1 MKDKSGNP
9 ALSESALDRLS
20 AKESTSKATIGG
32 TAIKT
37 FILFVVTVIGAT
49 FGWNAM
55 ASASSSVGLILIVS
69 SLLAFVFALITIFKP
84 ALAMFTGP
92 LYALSQGY
100 VLGAISQTFNASYN
114 GIVVQAIGL
123 TGAIFFVSLWAF
135 SLGLIKVT
143 NKMKVGIIIATL
155 GIFMYY
161 LVAFVLGLFGITAP
175 LIIDSG
181 PWGILFSVVVVI
193 IATLNLFLD
202 YDMIQ
207 NLVNRGAPKQME
219 WYGAFALIVTLIW
232 LYMEVLR
239 LLSKVRS

>member
-1 MKDKSGNP
+1 MNDKSGNP
-9 ALSESALDRLS
+9 ALKESVLDRLS
-20 AKESTSKATIGG
+20 VGESTSKATIGG

-37 FILFVVTVIGAT
+37 FILFVVTIIGAT

-69 SLLAFVFALITIFKP
+69 SAMAVVFALITIFKP

-92 LYALSQGY
+92 LYALTQGY
-100 VLGAISQTFNASYN
+100 VLGAISQTLNATYD
-114 GIVVQAIGL
+114 GIVVQAVGL

-135 SLGLIKVT
+135 SLGLIKVS
-143 NKMKVGIIIATL
+143 NKMRIGIIIATV
-155 GIFMYY
+155 GIAVYY
-161 LVAFVLGLFGITAP
+161 LVAIVLGLFGITAP
-175 LIIDSG
+175 LIYDSG
-181 PWGILFSVVVVI
+181 PWGILFSVIIVF

-202 YDMIQ
+202 YDLIQ

-232 LYMEVLR
+232 LYIELLH
-239 LLSKVRS
+239 LLSKIRN